1 MTNPTIRNKTM
12 ADFQSEIPEEY
23 LNTDFDFGFT
33 AVDEDELN
41 SVVSDSPAE
50 PTSDV
55 SSAEM
60 AEISSSIEALESKV
74 NAVLIKLDNESEDS
88 FTPAVEVDMSRIEEK
103 LDKILAMESAEL
115 ASAVSEQSESIR
127 AVIDEVEERKGQLNE
142 QYTTRMREIEKLIMP
157 LLLHLKKNPD
167 KEYIYWPNRTAK
179 IDEQIKRI
187 LAFTRGA

>member
-1 MTNPTIRNKTM
+1 M

-41 SVVSDSPAE
+41 SVVSDTPTE

-60 AEISSSIEALESKV
+60 AEISSSIEALESKI
-74 NAVLIKLDNESEDS
+74 NAVLIKLDNDS
-88 FTPAVEVDMSRIEEK
+88 DDTFSPSVEVDMSRVEEK
-103 LDKILAMESAEL
+103 LDKILEMENAEL
-115 ASAVSEQSESIR
+115 MSAVSEQSESIR

>member
-1 MTNPTIRNKTM
+1 M

-50 PTSDV
+50 PTGNV

-74 NAVLIKLDNESEDS
+74 NAVLIKLDNDS
-88 FTPAVEVDMSRIEEK
+88 DDTFSPSVEVDMSRVEEK
-103 LDKILAMESAEL
+103 LDKILEMENAEL
-115 ASAVSEQSESIR
+115 MSAVSEQSESIR

-142 QYTTRMREIEKLIMP
+142 QYTTRMREVEKLIMP